1 MRRTGVGLLLITV
14 GAILAFA
21 VRANTS
27 TVNLHIAGWVLMLI
41 GVISMLLPA
50 RGNNGWV
57 GRRLLVKQTRR
68 PSGTTLEKR
77 SVPPYISHNPGTSR
91 IRAGLPPR
99 PTLLTDTRGSVEDPA
114 DEGTGPPPRGDTEVI
129 EDMYE
134 E

>member
-14 GAILAFA
+14 GAIFAFA
-21 VRANTS
+21 VTVNTS
-27 TVNLHIAGWVLMLI
+27 VINLHIAGWVLMLI
-41 GVISMLLPA
+41 GLISMLLPE
-50 RGNNGWV
+50 RSYGWV

-68 PSGTTLEKR
+68 PSGTTVEKR

-114 DEGTGPPPRGDTEVI
+114 EEGSGPPAHGDTEVI

>member
-14 GAILAFA
+14 GAIFAFA
-21 VRANTS
+21 VTVNTS
-27 TVNLHIAGWVLMLI
+27 VVNLHIVGWVLMLI
-41 GVISMLLPA
+41 GLISMLMPQ
-50 RGNNGWV
+50 RSYGWV

-68 PSGTTLEKR
+68 PSGTTVEKR
-77 SVPPYISHNPGTSR
+77 SVPPYIAHNPGTSR

-114 DEGTGPPPRGDTEVI
+114 DEGTGPPARGDTEVI